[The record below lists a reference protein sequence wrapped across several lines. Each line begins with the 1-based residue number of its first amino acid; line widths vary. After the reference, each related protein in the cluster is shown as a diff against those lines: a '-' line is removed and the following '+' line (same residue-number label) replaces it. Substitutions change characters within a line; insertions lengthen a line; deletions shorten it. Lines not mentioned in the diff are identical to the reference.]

1 MNRIYIPAK
10 DLDDWRRL
18 LADPEIKWRDDR
30 SAELLA
36 RAWMEAD
43 GFPMAVKR
51 ALRKSGHELFRDMQ
65 ILLAIPQYM
74 VPPPG
79 DSAATKSD
87 LFVLAES
94 NGQLTAFMIEARGGE
109 PFGPT
114 VAEWLQTDATEGE
127 EAQLEYLTSTL
138 GLEEQQVGDIRY
150 RLLQSTASALI
161 EARRFHANNAVMLV
175 HSFSET
181 YEGSD
186 DFVAFTRCYGL
197 TPEPGRLHFI
207 GYVNKIRLFLG
218 WIAEFE

>member
-18 LADPEIKWRDDR
+18 LADPEAKWRDDR

-43 GFPMAVKR
+43 GFPLAVKR
-51 ALRKSGHELFRDMQ
+51 ALHNSGHELFRDMR

-94 NGQLTAFMIEARGGE
+94 TGQLTAFMIEARGSE
-109 PFGPT
+109 SFGPT
-114 VAEWLQTDATEGE
+114 VSEWLQQDATEAE
-127 EAQLEYLTSTL
+127 KSQLEYLNSTV
-138 GLEEQQVGDIRY
+138 GLQEQQISDIRY

-161 EARRFHANNAVMLV
+161 EAGRYRANNAVMLV
-175 HSFSET
+175 HSFSEN
-181 YEGSD
+181 YLGSD
-186 DFVAFTRCYGL
+186 DFVAFAKCYGL
-197 TPEPGRLHFI
+197 TPEPNRLHFI

-218 WIAEFE
+218 WIADF

>member
-1 MNRIYIPAK
+1 MNRIYIPIK

-18 LADPEIKWRDDR
+18 LADPEIKWCNDR
-30 SAELLA
+30 SAERLA

-51 ALRKSGHELFRDMQ
+51 ALRKSGHELFRDIQ

-79 DSAATKSD
+79 DSAAAQSD

-94 NGQLTAFMIEARGGE
+94 TGQLTAFMIEAKGGE

-114 VAEWLQTDATEGE
+114 VAEWLQKDATEGE
-127 EAQLEYLTSTL
+127 TSQLEYLQRAL

-150 RLLQSTASALI
+150 RLLQSAASALI
-161 EARRFHANNAVMLV
+161 EARRFNAANAVMLV

-186 DFVAFTRCYGL
+186 DFVAFTKCYGL

-218 WIAEFE
+218 WIADI